1 MDDFYSK
8 HIFIASFKLKDNSRD
23 IISDNVWKEDFIDD
37 VNTVGELVDNY
48 ANYNYFNK
56 QARNLIFNY
65 EKNNPDKGDSKVV
78 NYKFSPEDLNGDFK
92 YIINVN
98 KEKTYELNI
107 DKIILKEYEIAN
119 KKIYLMMIYVT
130 NNDYDS
136 LSDIKNINQYGRRL
150 YSPWIPLDLGNGIN
164 TECPD
169 DLQIHIGKYKIYSNY
184 KNSGKADLNYK
195 DEEIFKYNFD
205 DKNKYKSYSERL
217 NFIRQKEVNDKNDK
231 NDKNDNSIIDN
242 RRESYLIRNI
252 LNYKIESKDEKIEIE
267 LINPDRMYVGFYVK
281 NFLIGRIKKYS
292 SEKQEYSTEKQK
304 YSSEKQEYSTE
315 KQKYLTEKQGY
326 AYLYDDSLSDQLY
339 AIAYIDGGDAT
350 CQSKVMRKKL
360 LQETIYDRWIDW
372 GTIHTVTHNGFGCIA
387 SEGAPYDSV
396 IMPFLTEYME
406 MMALVLLQRNLLL
419 EFHIEAKDLSIQFD
433 SEELENLQKRY
444 VKFKTQ
450 VLLFEVTPQEQG
462 YEIYRLMQKQLYI
475 DEEKEKLDDIMNS
488 LYEVANVKHSI
499 ELNIT
504 VKLLTGFAVI
514 IALLSFAVSVIDCLK

>member
-8 HIFIASFKLKDNSRD
+8 HIFIASFKLENNSRD

-65 EKNNPDKGDSKVV
+65 EKNNPDKGDLKVV

-169 DLQIHIGKYKIYSNY
+169 DLQVHIGKYKIYSNY
-184 KNSGKADLNYK
+184 ENSGKADLNYK

-231 NDKNDNSIIDN
+231 NDNSIIDN

-252 LNYKIESKDEKIEIE
+252 LNYKIESKDEKIEIV

-304 YSSEKQEYSTE
+304 Y
-315 KQKYLTEKQGY
+315 LTEKQGY

-339 AIAYIDGGDAT
+339 ALAYIDGGDAT

-387 SEGAPYDSV
+387 SDGAPYESV
-396 IMPFLTEYME
+396 IMPFLTEYMG
-406 MMALVLLQRNLLL
+406 MLALVIIQRNMIL
-419 EFHIEAKDLSIQFD
+419 EFHFEAKELLGKFN
-433 SEELENLQKRY
+433 SEDLENLQKEY

-488 LYEVANVKHSI
+488 LYEVANIEHSI
-499 ELNIT
+499 KLNKKIRCLT
-504 VKLLTGFAVI
+504 IIGVIVAIISLIISFEPVKKLI
-514 IALLSFAVSVIDCLK
+514 IKLVCNIINLI

>member
-8 HIFIASFKLKDNSRD
+8 HIFIASFKLKDKLRD

-56 QARNLIFNY
+56 QTRDLIFNDK
-65 EKNNPDKGDSKVV
+65 KNKTDKGHLKVV
-78 NYKFSPEDLNGDFK
+78 NYKFSSINSK

-98 KEKTYELNI
+98 EEKTYELNL
-107 DKIILKEYEIAN
+107 DKIILKEYEIEN
-119 KKIYLMMIYVT
+119 KKICFMMIYVT

-150 YSPWIPLDLGNGIN
+150 YSPWISLDIGNGIN

-169 DLQIHIGKYKIYSNY
+169 DLKIHIGDKFIYSND
-184 KNSGKADLNYK
+184 KNDGKADLNYK
-195 DEEIFKYNFD
+195 NEEIFKYNFD

-217 NFIRQKEVNDKNDK
+217 NAIRQKEVNDKNDK
-231 NDKNDNSIIDN
+231 SIIKN
-242 RRESYLIRNI
+242 PHKSNLIQNI
-252 LNYKIESKDEKIEIE
+252 LNYEKESKDEKIEIE

-292 SEKQEYSTEKQK
+292 SEKQEYSI
-304 YSSEKQEYSTE
+304 
-315 KQKYLTEKQGY
+315 EKQGY
-326 AYLYDDSLSDQLY
+326 AYLYDDELSDQLY
-339 AIAYIDGGDAT
+339 ALAYIDGGDAT

-387 SEGAPYDSV
+387 SDGAPYESV

-419 EFHIEAKDLSIQFD
+419 EFHKEAKDLSIQFD
-433 SEELENLQKRY
+433 SEELENLQKKY

-499 ELNIT
+499 QLNIT
-504 VKLLTGFAVI
+504 VKWLTGIAVI
-514 IALLSFAVSVIDCLK
+514 LALLSFAVSVINMK

>member
-1 MDDFYSK
+1 MGDFYSK
-8 HIFIASFKLKDNSRD
+8 HIFIASFKLENNSRD
-23 IISDNVWKEDFIDD
+23 IISDDVWKEDFIDD
-37 VNTVGELVDNY
+37 VNTVEELVDNY
-48 ANYNYFNK
+48 ANYNYFNE
-56 QARNLIFNY
+56 QAQDLIFNY
-65 EKNNPDKGDSKVV
+65 KIDKDERDSKVV
-78 NYKFSPEDLNGDFK
+78 NYKFADIDSSVNSK

-98 KEKTYELNI
+98 EEKTYELNL
-107 DKIILKEYEIAN
+107 DKIILKEYEIEN
-119 KKIYLMMIYVT
+119 EKIYLMMIYVT

-150 YSPWIPLDLGNGIN
+150 YSPWISLDIGNGIN

-169 DLQIHIGKYKIYSNY
+169 DLKIHIRDKFIYSND
-184 KNSGKADLNYK
+184 KNDGKADLNYK
-195 DEEIFKYNFD
+195 NEEIFKYNFD

-217 NFIRQKEVNDKNDK
+217 NSIRQKEVNDKNDK
-231 NDKNDNSIIDN
+231 SIIKN
-242 RRESYLIRNI
+242 PHKSNLIQNI
-252 LNYKIESKDEKIEIE
+252 LNYEKESKDEKIEIE

-292 SEKQEYSTEKQK
+292 SEKQEY
-304 YSSEKQEYSTE
+304 
-315 KQKYLTEKQGY
+315 

-339 AIAYIDGGDAT
+339 ALAYIDGGDAT
-350 CQSKVMRKKL
+350 CQSRVMRKKL

-372 GTIHTVTHNGFGCIA
+372 ETIHTVTHNGFGCIA
-387 SEGAPYDSV
+387 SDGAPYESV

-419 EFHIEAKDLSIQFD
+419 EFHKEAKDLSIQFD
-433 SEELENLQKRY
+433 SEELENLQKKY

-499 ELNIT
+499 QLNIT
-504 VKLLTGFAVI
+504 VKWLTGIAVI
-514 IALLSFAVSVIDCLK
+514 LALLSFAVSVIDM

>member
-1 MDDFYSK
+1 MGDFYSK
-8 HIFIASFKLKDNSRD
+8 HIFIASFKLENNSRD
-23 IISDNVWKEDFIDD
+23 IISDDVWKEDFIDD
-37 VNTVGELVDNY
+37 VNTVEELVDNY
-48 ANYNYFNK
+48 ANYNYFNE
-56 QARNLIFNY
+56 QAQDLIFNY
-65 EKNNPDKGDSKVV
+65 KIDKDERDSKVV
-78 NYKFSPEDLNGDFK
+78 NYKFADIDSSVNSK

-98 KEKTYELNI
+98 EEKTYELNL
-107 DKIILKEYEIAN
+107 DKIILKEYEIEN
-119 KKIYLMMIYVT
+119 EKIYLMMIYVT

-150 YSPWIPLDLGNGIN
+150 YSPWISLDIGNGIN

-169 DLQIHIGKYKIYSNY
+169 DLKIHIRDKFIYSND
-184 KNSGKADLNYK
+184 KNDGKADLNYK
-195 DEEIFKYNFD
+195 NEEIFKYNFD

-217 NFIRQKEVNDKNDK
+217 NSIRQKEVNDKNDK
-231 NDKNDNSIIDN
+231 SIIKN
-242 RRESYLIRNI
+242 PHKSNLIQNI
-252 LNYKIESKDEKIEIE
+252 LNYEKESKDEKIEIE

-292 SEKQEYSTEKQK
+292 SEKQEY
-304 YSSEKQEYSTE
+304 
-315 KQKYLTEKQGY
+315 

-339 AIAYIDGGDAT
+339 ALAYIDGGDAT
-350 CQSKVMRKKL
+350 CQSRVMRKKL

-387 SEGAPYDSV
+387 SDGAPYESV

-406 MMALVLLQRNLLL
+406 MMALVLLQRNMLL
-419 EFHIEAKDLSIQFD
+419 EFHKRAKKLSPGFN
-433 SEELENLQKRY
+433 SEKLENLQKEY

>member
-1 MDDFYSK
+1 MGDFYSK
-8 HIFIASFKLKDNSRD
+8 HIFIASFKLENNSRD
-23 IISDNVWKEDFIDD
+23 IISDDVWKEDFIDD
-37 VNTVGELVDNY
+37 VNTVEELVDNY
-48 ANYNYFNK
+48 ANYNYFNE
-56 QARNLIFNY
+56 QAQDLIFNY
-65 EKNNPDKGDSKVV
+65 KIDKDERDSKVV
-78 NYKFSPEDLNGDFK
+78 NYKFADIDSSVNSK

-98 KEKTYELNI
+98 EEKTYELNL
-107 DKIILKEYEIAN
+107 DKIILKEYEIEN
-119 KKIYLMMIYVT
+119 EKIYLMMIYVT

-150 YSPWIPLDLGNGIN
+150 YSPWISLDIGNGIN

-169 DLQIHIGKYKIYSNY
+169 DLKIHIRDKFIYSND
-184 KNSGKADLNYK
+184 KNDGKADLNYK
-195 DEEIFKYNFD
+195 NEEIFKYNFD

-217 NFIRQKEVNDKNDK
+217 NSIRQKEVNDKNDK
-231 NDKNDNSIIDN
+231 SIIKN
-242 RRESYLIRNI
+242 PHKSNLIQNI
-252 LNYKIESKDEKIEIE
+252 LNYEKESKDEKIEIE

-292 SEKQEYSTEKQK
+292 SEKQEY
-304 YSSEKQEYSTE
+304 
-315 KQKYLTEKQGY
+315 

-339 AIAYIDGGDAT
+339 ALAYIDGGDAT
-350 CQSKVMRKKL
+350 CQSRVMRKKL

-387 SEGAPYDSV
+387 SDGAPYESV

-406 MMALVLLQRNLLL
+406 MIALVLLQRNLLL
-419 EFHIEAKDLSIQFD
+419 EFHIEAKKLSPEFN
-433 SEELENLQKRY
+433 SEKLENLQKDY

-475 DEEKEKLDDIMNS
+475 DEEKEKLDNIMNS

-499 ELNIT
+499 ELNIIMNR
-504 VKLLTGFAVI
+504 LTI
-514 IALLSFAVSVIDCLK
+514 IAILIALVSFAISVLDI

>member
-1 MDDFYSK
+1 MGDFYSK
-8 HIFIASFKLKDNSRD
+8 HIFIASFKLENNSRD
-23 IISDNVWKEDFIDD
+23 IISDDVWKEDFIDD
-37 VNTVGELVDNY
+37 VNTVEELVDNY
-48 ANYNYFNK
+48 ANYNYFNE
-56 QARNLIFNY
+56 QAQDLIFNY
-65 EKNNPDKGDSKVV
+65 KIDKDERDSKVV
-78 NYKFSPEDLNGDFK
+78 NYKFADIDSSVNSK

-98 KEKTYELNI
+98 EEKTYELNL
-107 DKIILKEYEIAN
+107 DKIILKEYEIEN
-119 KKIYLMMIYVT
+119 EKIYLMMIYVT

-150 YSPWIPLDLGNGIN
+150 YSPWISLDIGNGIN

-169 DLQIHIGKYKIYSNY
+169 DLKIHIRDKFIYSND
-184 KNSGKADLNYK
+184 KNDGKADLNYK
-195 DEEIFKYNFD
+195 NEEIFKYNFD

-217 NFIRQKEVNDKNDK
+217 NSIIQKEVNDKNDK
-231 NDKNDNSIIDN
+231 SIIKN
-242 RRESYLIRNI
+242 PHKSNLIQNI
-252 LNYKIESKDEKIEIE
+252 LNYEKESKDEKIEIE

-292 SEKQEYSTEKQK
+292 SEKQEY
-304 YSSEKQEYSTE
+304 
-315 KQKYLTEKQGY
+315 

-339 AIAYIDGGDAT
+339 ALAYIDGGDAT
-350 CQSKVMRKKL
+350 CQSRVMRKKL

-387 SEGAPYDSV
+387 SDGAPYESV

-406 MMALVLLQRNLLL
+406 MMALVLLQRNMLL
-419 EFHIEAKDLSIQFD
+419 EFHKRAKKLSPGFN
-433 SEELENLQKRY
+433 SEKLENLQKEY

>member
-1 MDDFYSK
+1 MEVVMGDFYSK
-8 HIFIASFKLKDNSRD
+8 HIFIASFKLENNSRD
-23 IISDNVWKEDFIDD
+23 IISDDVWKEDFIDD
-37 VNTVGELVDNY
+37 VNTVEELVDNY
-48 ANYNYFNK
+48 ANYNYFNE
-56 QARNLIFNY
+56 QAQDLIFNY
-65 EKNNPDKGDSKVV
+65 KIDKDERDSKVV
-78 NYKFSPEDLNGDFK
+78 NYKFADIDSSVNSK

-98 KEKTYELNI
+98 EEKTYELNL
-107 DKIILKEYEIAN
+107 DKIILKEYEIEN
-119 KKIYLMMIYVT
+119 EKIYLMMIYVT

-150 YSPWIPLDLGNGIN
+150 YSPWISLDIGNGIN

-169 DLQIHIGKYKIYSNY
+169 DLKIHIRDKFIYSND
-184 KNSGKADLNYK
+184 KNDGKADLNYK
-195 DEEIFKYNFD
+195 NEEIFKYNFD

-217 NFIRQKEVNDKNDK
+217 NSIRQKEVNDKNDK
-231 NDKNDNSIIDN
+231 SIIKN
-242 RRESYLIRNI
+242 PHKSNLIQNI
-252 LNYKIESKDEKIEIE
+252 LNYEKESKDEKIEIE

-292 SEKQEYSTEKQK
+292 SEKQEY
-304 YSSEKQEYSTE
+304 
-315 KQKYLTEKQGY
+315 

-339 AIAYIDGGDAT
+339 ALAYIDGGDAT
-350 CQSKVMRKKL
+350 CQSRVMRKKL

-372 GTIHTVTHNGFGCIA
+372 ETIHTVTHNGFGCIA
-387 SEGAPYDSV
+387 SDGAPYESV

-419 EFHIEAKDLSIQFD
+419 EFHKEAKDLSIQFD
-433 SEELENLQKRY
+433 SEELENLQKKY

-499 ELNIT
+499 QLNIT
-504 VKLLTGFAVI
+504 VKWLTGIAVI
-514 IALLSFAVSVIDCLK
+514 LALLSFAVSVIDM

>member
-8 HIFIASFKLKDNSRD
+8 HIFMANFRLKEDKNSKNKNVNDIVFDND
-23 IISDNVWKEDFIDD
+23 VWKKYSIDD
-37 VNTVGELVDNY
+37 VKNVGEFVDNY
-48 ANYNYFNK
+48 ANYNYFNE
-56 QARNLIFNY
+56 QARDLIFYKEN
-65 EKNNPDKGDSKVV
+65 KSKVV
-78 NYKFSPEDLNGDFK
+78 SYKFEHIDSSENSE
-92 YIINVN
+92 YIIDINDVN
-98 KEKTYELNI
+98 ERKTYELNL
-107 DKIILKEYEIAN
+107 DKIILKEYEIIN
-119 KKIYLMMIYVT
+119 KKSYLMMIYVT
-130 NNDYDS
+130 NNKYGDI
-136 LSDIKNINQYGRRL
+136 SDIKNINQYGRRL
-150 YSPWIPLDLGNGIN
+150 FSPWIPLDLGNGAN

-169 DLQIHIGKYKIYSNY
+169 DLQIHIGKDKIYSNY
-184 KNSGKADLNYK
+184 ENSGKADLNYK
-195 DEEIFKYNFD
+195 DKEIFKYNFD

-231 NDKNDNSIIDN
+231 SIIDN

-252 LNYKIESKDEKIEIE
+252 LNYKKESKDEKIEIE
-267 LINPDRMYVGFYVK
+267 LINPDRMYVGFYLK
-281 NFLIGRIKKYS
+281 NNSLIERIKKYS
-292 SEKQEYSTEKQK
+292 TEKQE
-304 YSSEKQEYSTE
+304 
-315 KQKYLTEKQGY
+315 YLTEKQEY

-339 AIAYIDGGDAT
+339 ALAYIDGEDAT
-350 CQSKVMRKKL
+350 CQSRVMRKKL

-419 EFHIEAKDLSIQFD
+419 EFHIEAKKLSPEFN
-433 SEELENLQKRY
+433 SEKLENLQKDY

-499 ELNIT
+499 ELNIIMNR
-504 VKLLTGFAVI
+504 LTI
-514 IALLSFAVSVIDCLK
+514 IAILIALVSFAISVLDI

>member
-1 MDDFYSK
+1 MGDFYSK
-8 HIFIASFKLKDNSRD
+8 HIFIASFKLENNSRD
-23 IISDNVWKEDFIDD
+23 IISDDVWKEDFIDD
-37 VNTVGELVDNY
+37 VNTVEELVDNY
-48 ANYNYFNK
+48 ANYNYFNE
-56 QARNLIFNY
+56 QAQDLIFNY
-65 EKNNPDKGDSKVV
+65 KIDKDERDSKVV
-78 NYKFSPEDLNGDFK
+78 NYKFADIDSSVNSK

-98 KEKTYELNI
+98 EEKTYELNL
-107 DKIILKEYEIAN
+107 DKIILKEYEIEN
-119 KKIYLMMIYVT
+119 EKIYLMMIYVT

-150 YSPWIPLDLGNGIN
+150 YSPWISLDIGNGIN

-169 DLQIHIGKYKIYSNY
+169 DLKIHIRDKFIYSND
-184 KNSGKADLNYK
+184 KNDGKADLNYK
-195 DEEIFKYNFD
+195 NEEIFKYNFD

-217 NFIRQKEVNDKNDK
+217 NSIRQKEVNDKNDK
-231 NDKNDNSIIDN
+231 SIIKN
-242 RRESYLIRNI
+242 PHKSNLIQNI
-252 LNYKIESKDEKIEIE
+252 LNYEKESKDEKIEIE

-292 SEKQEYSTEKQK
+292 SEKQEY
-304 YSSEKQEYSTE
+304 
-315 KQKYLTEKQGY
+315 

-339 AIAYIDGGDAT
+339 ALAYIDGGDAT
-350 CQSKVMRKKL
+350 CQSRVMRKKL

-372 GTIHTVTHNGFGCIA
+372 ETIHTVTHNGFGCIA
-387 SEGAPYDSV
+387 SDGAPYESV

-419 EFHIEAKDLSIQFD
+419 EFHKEAKDLSIQFD
-433 SEELENLQKRY
+433 SEELENLQKKY

-499 ELNIT
+499 QLNIT
-504 VKLLTGFAVI
+504 VKRLTGIAVI
-514 IALLSFAVSVIDCLK
+514 LALLSFAVSVIDM

>member
-1 MDDFYSK
+1 MEVVMDDFYSK

-56 QARNLIFNY
+56 QAQDLIFNY

-78 NYKFSPEDLNGDFK
+78 NYKFSPEDLNGKSK
-92 YIINVN
+92 YKIIVKKDNDKVVDNEEDDSKMNNYQKSNYQKHN
-98 KEKTYELNI
+98 KYELNL
-107 DKIILKEYEIAN
+107 DKIILKKYEIEN
-119 KKIYLMMIYVT
+119 EKIYLMMIYVT
-130 NNDYDS
+130 NNEYKR
-136 LSDIKNINQYGRRL
+136 LLDIKNINQYGRRL
-150 YSPWIPLDLGNGIN
+150 YSPWISLDIGNGIN

-169 DLQIHIGKYKIYSNY
+169 DLQIHIGEKFIYSNNE
-184 KNSGKADLNYK
+184 KSGKADLNYK

-205 DKNKYKSYSERL
+205 DKSEYKSDSQRL
-217 NFIRQKEVNDKNDK
+217 NAIRQKKVNNT
-231 NDKNDNSIIDN
+231 SIIKN
-242 RRESYLIRNI
+242 PHKSNLIQNI
-252 LNYKIESKDEKIEIE
+252 LNYKNESKDEKIEIE

-281 NFLIGRIKKYS
+281 NVLIESIKKYS
-292 SEKQEYSTEKQK
+292 TRRQE
-304 YSSEKQEYSTE
+304 
-315 KQKYLTEKQGY
+315 Y

-339 AIAYIDGGDAT
+339 ALAYIDREDAT
-350 CQSKVMRKKL
+350 CQSRVMRKKL

-419 EFHIEAKDLSIQFD
+419 EFHIEAQDLSIQFD

>member
-8 HIFIASFKLKDNSRD
+8 HIFIASFKLENNSRD

-37 VNTVGELVDNY
+37 VNTVEELVDNY

-56 QARNLIFNY
+56 QAQDLIFNY
-65 EKNNPDKGDSKVV
+65 EKNKPDKGDSKVV
-78 NYKFSPEDLNGDFK
+78 NYKFSPEDLNGKSK
-92 YIINVN
+92 YKIIVKKDNDKVVDNEEDDSKMNNYQKSNYQKHN
-98 KEKTYELNI
+98 KYELNL
-107 DKIILKEYEIAN
+107 DKIILKKYEIEN
-119 KKIYLMMIYVT
+119 EKIYLMMIYVT
-130 NNDYDS
+130 NNEYKR
-136 LSDIKNINQYGRRL
+136 LLDIKNINQYGRRL
-150 YSPWIPLDLGNGIN
+150 YSPWISLDIGNGIN

-169 DLQIHIGKYKIYSNY
+169 DLQIHIGEKFIYSNNE
-184 KNSGKADLNYK
+184 KSGKADLNYK

-217 NFIRQKEVNDKNDK
+217 NYIRQKEVNDKNDK
-231 NDKNDNSIIDN
+231 SIIKN
-242 RRESYLIRNI
+242 PHKSNLIQNI
-252 LNYKIESKDEKIEIE
+252 LNYKNESKDEKIEIE

-292 SEKQEYSTEKQK
+292 SEKQEY
-304 YSSEKQEYSTE
+304 
-315 KQKYLTEKQGY
+315 
-326 AYLYDDSLSDQLY
+326 AYLYDDSLSNQLY
-339 AIAYIDGGDAT
+339 ALAYIDGGDAT
-350 CQSKVMRKKL
+350 CQSRVMRKKL

-387 SEGAPYDSV
+387 SYGAPYESV

-406 MMALVLLQRNLLL
+406 MMALVLLQRNMLL
-419 EFHIEAKDLSIQFD
+419 EFHKRAKKLSPGFN
-433 SEELENLQKRY
+433 SEKLENLQKDY

-499 ELNIT
+499 ELNEII
-504 VKLLTGFAVI
+504 KQLTERALCVSFFSLIVAVLSLI
-514 IALLSFAVSVIDCLK
+514 ISKCF

>member
-8 HIFIASFKLKDNSRD
+8 HIFIASFKLENNSRD

-65 EKNNPDKGDSKVV
+65 KKNNPDKGDSKVV

-184 KNSGKADLNYK
+184 EKSGKVDLNYK

-231 NDKNDNSIIDN
+231 NDNSIIDN

-252 LNYKIESKDEKIEIE
+252 LNYKNESKDEKIEIE

-281 NFLIGRIKKYS
+281 NFLIGRIK
-292 SEKQEYSTEKQK
+292 K

-419 EFHIEAKDLSIQFD
+419 EFHKKARELSPEFN
-433 SEELENLQKRY
+433 SEKLENLQKKY

-499 ELNIT
+499 QLNIT

>member
-1 MDDFYSK
+1 MEVVMDDFYSK

-23 IISDNVWKEDFIDD
+23 IISGDVWKEFFIDD

-169 DLQIHIGKYKIYSNY
+169 DLQIHIGKYKIYSNHE
-184 KNSGKADLNYK
+184 NSGKADLNYK

-231 NDKNDNSIIDN
+231 SIIKN
-242 RRESYLIRNI
+242 PHKSNLIQNI
-252 LNYKIESKDEKIEIE
+252 LNYEKESKDEKIEIE

-281 NFLIGRIKKYS
+281 NFLIRRIKKYS
-292 SEKQEYSTEKQK
+292 SEKQE
-304 YSSEKQEYSTE
+304 
-315 KQKYLTEKQGY
+315 Y

-339 AIAYIDGGDAT
+339 ALAYIDGGDAT
-350 CQSKVMRKKL
+350 CQSRVMRKKL

-387 SEGAPYDSV
+387 SDGAPYESV

-406 MMALVLLQRNLLL
+406 MMALVLLQRNMLL
-419 EFHIEAKDLSIQFD
+419 EFHIRAKKLSPGFN
-433 SEELENLQKRY
+433 SEKLENLQKDY

-488 LYEVANVKHSI
+488 LYEVANIEHSI
-499 ELNIT
+499 KLNIII
-504 VKLLTGFAVI
+504 KQLTKRALCVSFLSLIVAVLSLIVAVLSLI
-514 IALLSFAVSVIDCLK
+514 IPTIIKCF

>member
-8 HIFIASFKLKDNSRD
+8 HIFIASFKLAKESREKNID
-23 IISDNVWKEDFIDD
+23 KNVWKEYFIDD

-56 QARNLIFNY
+56 QARNLIFKSI
-65 EKNNPDKGDSKVV
+65 EGKKTDSNVS
-78 NYKFSPEDLNGDFK
+78 NYKFSQIDSSGDSK
-92 YIINVN
+92 YIININ
-98 KEKTYELNI
+98 EKLQYELNL

-130 NNDYDS
+130 NNEYKR
-136 LSDIKNINQYGRRL
+136 LLDIKNINQYGRRL
-150 YSPWIPLDLGNGIN
+150 YSPWISLDLGNEIN

-169 DLQIHIGKYKIYSNY
+169 DLQIHIGKDKIYSNY
-184 KNSGKADLNYK
+184 ENSGKVDLNYK
-195 DEEIFKYNFD
+195 DKEIFKYNFD
-205 DKNKYKSYSERL
+205 DKNKYKSDSERL
-217 NFIRQKEVNDKNDK
+217 NAIRQKKVNDKIDK
-231 NDKNDNSIIDN
+231 SIIKN
-242 RRESYLIRNI
+242 PHKSYLIQNI
-252 LNYKIESKDEKIEIE
+252 LNYEKESKDEKIEIE

-292 SEKQEYSTEKQK
+292 SEKQEYSIEKQKYSIEKQKYLTEKQK
-304 YSSEKQEYSTE
+304 YS
-315 KQKYLTEKQGY
+315 TEKQGY

-339 AIAYIDGGDAT
+339 ALAYIDGGDAT

-387 SEGAPYDSV
+387 SDGAPYESV

-406 MMALVLLQRNLLL
+406 MIALVLLQRNLLL
-419 EFHIEAKDLSIQFD
+419 EFHKKARELSPEFN
-433 SEELENLQKRY
+433 SEKLENLQKKY

-499 ELNIT
+499 QLNIT
-504 VKLLTGFAVI
+504 VKCLTGIAVI
-514 IALLSFAVSVIDCLK
+514 LALLSFAVSVISM

>member
-98 KEKTYELNI
+98 EEKKYELNL

-252 LNYKIESKDEKIEIE
+252 LNYKIESKDEKVEIE

-281 NFLIGRIKKYS
+281 NFLIGRIK
-292 SEKQEYSTEKQK
+292 K

>member
-8 HIFIASFKLKDNSRD
+8 HIFIASFKLENNSRD

-56 QARNLIFNY
+56 QARDLIFNY

-107 DKIILKEYEIAN
+107 DKIILKEYEIVN

-169 DLQIHIGKYKIYSNY
+169 DLQIHIGKYKIYSNHE
-184 KNSGKADLNYK
+184 NSGKADLNYK

-217 NFIRQKEVNDKNDK
+217 NFIRQKEVNDK

-304 YSSEKQEYSTE
+304 Y
-315 KQKYLTEKQGY
+315 LTEKQGY

-339 AIAYIDGGDAT
+339 ALAYIDGGDAT
-350 CQSKVMRKKL
+350 CQSRVMRKKL

-387 SEGAPYDSV
+387 SDGAPYESV

-406 MMALVLLQRNLLL
+406 MMALVLLQRNMLL
-419 EFHIEAKDLSIQFD
+419 EFHKRAKKLSPGFN
-433 SEELENLQKRY
+433 SEKLENLQKDY

-488 LYEVANVKHSI
+488 LYEVANVKHNI
-499 ELNIT
+499 ELNEII
-504 VKLLTGFAVI
+504 KQLTERALCVSFFSLIVAVLSLI
-514 IALLSFAVSVIDCLK
+514 ISKCF

>member
-1 MDDFYSK
+1 M
-8 HIFIASFKLKDNSRD
+8 NE
-23 IISDNVWKEDFIDD
+23 IISKP
-37 VNTVGELVDNY
+37 
-48 ANYNYFNK
+48 
-56 QARNLIFNY
+56 
-65 EKNNPDKGDSKVV
+65 EKS
-78 NYKFSPEDLNGDFK
+78 
-92 YIINVN
+92 YII
-98 KEKTYELNI
+98 E
-107 DKIILKEYEIAN
+107 
-119 KKIYLMMIYVT
+119 
-130 NNDYDS
+130 
-136 LSDIKNINQYGRRL
+136 
-150 YSPWIPLDLGNGIN
+150 
-164 TECPD
+164 
-169 DLQIHIGKYKIYSNY
+169 
-184 KNSGKADLNYK
+184 
-195 DEEIFKYNFD
+195 
-205 DKNKYKSYSERL
+205 
-217 NFIRQKEVNDKNDK
+217 
-231 NDKNDNSIIDN
+231 
-242 RRESYLIRNI
+242 NI
-252 LNYKIESKDEKIEIE
+252 LNYNRDESDKIKIE
-267 LINPDRMYVGFYVK
+267 LTNPDRMYVGFYVK

-292 SEKQEYSTEKQK
+292 TRQHE
-304 YSSEKQEYSTE
+304 
-315 KQKYLTEKQGY
+315 Y
-326 AYLYDDSLSDQLY
+326 AYLYDDDLSDQLY
-339 AIAYIDGGDAT
+339 ALAYIDRGDAT